1 MDICQWLLTSPKQL
15 MLSPN
20 RLLVEKE
27 AHPLDLEVVEL
38 SERKTLSSAP
48 N

>member
-20 RLLVEKE
+20 RLLVEEKE
-27 AHPLDLEVVEL
+27 ARPLDLEVVEL
-38 SERKTLSSAP
+38 L
-48 N
+48 